1 MVVVDASIIFK
12 WFDKTEIYSSEA
24 RELLESHL
32 SGDEEICIP
41 SLIYYEMANAWSTK
55 TSLPKS
61 KLLRNLRK
69 LEMYSLAVIFPEFDQ
84 LKLICNFLRKYD
96 VTAYD
101 ATYAV
106 LAMEKKC

>member
-12 WFDKTEIYSSEA
+12 WFDKTEIYSSES
-24 RELLESHL
+24 RELLKSHL
-32 SGDEEICIP
+32 SGDKEICAP
-41 SLIYYEMANAWSTK
+41 SLLYYELANAWSTK

-69 LEMYSLAVIFPEFDQ
+69 LETYNLAVIIPEFGQ
-84 LKLICNFLRKYD
+84 LNRICNFSRKYD

-101 ATYAV
+101 AS
-106 LAMEKKC
+106 